1 MAEPNSCLYKGVVM
15 HHRFRPSKNRF
26 IYRVFCVCLDLDEL
40 ARLDKQR
47 FFSVNS
53 FNLFSF
59 HEKDHGSGKND
70 LPAHIRALL
79 TERGFASA
87 THNIRL
93 LCYPRILGYTFNP
106 LSTYFCYNSDAE
118 LEVIL
123 YEVSNTFGSRHT
135 YLLEAKPNT
144 DQVRQRCDKLMYV
157 SPFMPM
163 QTSYNF
169 RIQPPNKRV
178 AVCIRQTERTDSETE
193 TQPILHATFT
203 GEYCA
208 LNDQSLLSV
217 FFQYPLMTLK
227 VMAGIHWE
235 ALKLWRKKL
244 TLQPR
249 DTGKS
254 HSISWQD
261 KSGVSHYESL

>member
-1 MAEPNSCLYKGVVM
+1 MAELNSCLYKGVVM
-15 HHRFRPSKNRF
+15 HHRFRPTKNRF
-26 IYRVFCVCLDLDEL
+26 IYRVFSACLDLDEL
-40 ARLDKQR
+40 PRLNKLG
-47 FFSVNS
+47 FFSINR

-59 HEKDHGSGKND
+59 HEKDHGSGTGN
-70 LPAHIRALL
+70 LPDNIRSLL

-106 LSTYFCYNSDAE
+106 LSTYFCYNSNAE

-135 YLLEAKPNT
+135 YILEAKPDT
-144 DQVRQRCDKLMYV
+144 EQVRHRCEKLMYV

-163 QTSYNF
+163 QTAYSF
-169 RIQPPNKRV
+169 RIQPPDKRV
-178 AVCIRQTERTDSETE
+178 AVCIRQTERADAETE

-203 GEYCA
+203 GKYCA
-208 LNDQSLLSV
+208 LNDRSLLGV
-217 FFQYPLMTLK
+217 FFTYPLMTLK
-227 VMAGIHWE
+227 VMVGIHWE

-244 TLQPR
+244 TVQPR
-249 DTGKS
+249 DTGKI

>member
-1 MAEPNSCLYKGVVM
+1 
-15 HHRFRPSKNRF
+15 
-26 IYRVFCVCLDLDEL
+26 
-40 ARLDKQR
+40 
-47 FFSVNS
+47 
-53 FNLFSF
+53 
-59 HEKDHGSGKND
+59 
-70 LPAHIRALL
+70 
-79 TERGFASA
+79 
-87 THNIRL
+87 L

-106 LSTYFCYNSDAE
+106 LSTYFCYNSSKE
-118 LEVIL
+118 LEIIL

-144 DQVRQRCDKLMYV
+144 DQVRHHCDKQMYV

-163 QTSYNF
+163 QTSYGF

-178 AVCIRQTERTDSETE
+178 AVCIRQTERANSETQTQTQ

-208 LNDQSLLSV
+208 LNDHSLLRV
-217 FFQYPLMTLK
+217 FFTYPLMTLK
-227 VMAGIHWE
+227 VMVGIHWE

-249 DTGKS
+249 NTGKS